1 MKSKKQILKF
11 LFFAVIFSVMACKAP
26 VGDIGPQ
33 GLAGATGDKGDKGA
47 TGDKGAFS
55 GIVSAWTEIKPT
67 QWKTTGTK
75 SVFTI
80 TDATLTQTIL
90 DQGLILAYYRPLPE
104 DESSAVISLADETNT
119 YLFTFKTNVGTLD
132 YELNF
137 KSAQVVNPSL
147 EDWNIKVRYIIV
159 PPAKTGRLAQVNWKD
174 YNEVK
179 KILNLN
185 D

>member
-1 MKSKKQILKF
+1 MKTKLLNLLILFTF
-11 LFFAVIFSVMACKAP
+11 LGIAGCEAP
-26 VGDIGPQ
+26 VGDLGPQ
-33 GLAGATGDKGDKGA
+33 GASGATGEKGDKGP

-55 GIVSAWTEIKPT
+55 GIISQWKEIKSD
-67 QWKTTGTK
+67 QWKLTGTK
-75 SVFTI
+75 AVYTLSE
-80 TDATLTQTIL
+80 ATLTQNIL

-119 YLFTFKTNVGTLD
+119 YLFTYKANLGSLD

-137 KSAQVVNPSL
+137 KKAEFINPNL

-159 PPAKTGRLAQVNWKD
+159 PPAKAGRMAQVNWAD

-179 KILNLN
+179 KVLNLN